1 MALKEKLQMPSRV
14 VLISPW
20 LNLKCNTESHKRRK
34 EMDPILTTDML
45 LEYANYYA
53 GDDLDEADPS
63 QLSFTSFP
71 PLFILVGSNE
81 ILFGDSKL
89 FYEKVKSLQPRTKM
103 KEYEDQNHVWL
114 LADIGSQ
121 ASQDALTD
129 IEKFIAKATNR

>member
-1 MALKEKLQMPSRV
+1 
-14 VLISPW
+14 
-20 LNLKCNTESHKRRK
+20 
-34 EMDPILTTDML
+34 MDPILTTDML